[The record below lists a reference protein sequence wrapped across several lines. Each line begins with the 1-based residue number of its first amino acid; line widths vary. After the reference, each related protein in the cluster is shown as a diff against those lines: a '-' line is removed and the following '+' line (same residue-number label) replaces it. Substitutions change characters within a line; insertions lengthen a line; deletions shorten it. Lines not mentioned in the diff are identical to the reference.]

1 MLYGCKNLKGCFNHW
16 IFISMTLL
24 GPDGHITQYKLD
36 WLAQNSYEG
45 QKHSAMQP
53 RNLWNASSYTRADV
67 PSASWDKFMSCD
79 QELKQFLSNFLLYGI
94 AFVEDVPAT
103 VEATE
108 LATQR
113 VSLIR

>member
-1 MLYGCKNLKGCFNHW
+1 
-16 IFISMTLL
+16 MTLP

-53 RNLWNASSYTRADV
+53 RNLWNGNSYTQANV

-79 QELKQFLSNFLLYGI
+79 KELKQFLSNFLLYGI
-94 AFVEDVPAT
+94 AFVEGVPAT